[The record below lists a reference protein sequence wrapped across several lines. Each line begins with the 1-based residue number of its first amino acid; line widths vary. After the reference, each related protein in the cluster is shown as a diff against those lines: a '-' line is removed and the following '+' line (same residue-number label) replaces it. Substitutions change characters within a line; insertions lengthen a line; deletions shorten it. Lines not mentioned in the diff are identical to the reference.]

1 MSRSAHKQP
10 SIAWLCLGPLL
21 LGYGVTAYAQSSDNA
36 YYTRS
41 TLGSADGEAIFQRI
55 CQGCHMPDAKGALG
69 AGTYPALTGNPR
81 LISAPYMAAVILH
94 GRHNMPSFIQTGDAG
109 PLEDA
114 KLSDTQIAGVINYI
128 RTHFGNHYT
137 DRITAQDV
145 AGMHP

>member
-1 MSRSAHKQP
+1 MSRQTRKHP
-10 SIAWLCLGPLL
+10 SIRWLCLSALPIV
-21 LGYGVTAYAQSSDNA
+21 YSAMAYAQSSDNA

-41 TLGSADGEAIFQRI
+41 TLGSADGQAIFQRI
-55 CQGCHMPDAKGALG
+55 CQGCHMSDAKGAVG

-81 LISAPYMAAVILH
+81 LISPQYMAAVILH
-94 GRHNMPSFIQTGDAG
+94 GRHDMPSFIQTGDAG

-114 KLSDTQIAGVINYI
+114 KLSDAQIADVINYI

-137 DRITAQDV
+137 DRITTQDV